1 MKVLYSA
8 TKPTGKLTL
17 GNYIGALRN
26 WKKFQD
32 EYDCYYMI
40 ADLHSLTIRNNP
52 EELRNNTLNLI
63 ALYVAAGLDPNKNKI
78 FIIDIFLIIL
88 FLS

>member
-26 WKKFQD
+26 WKK
-32 EYDCYYMI
+32 
-40 ADLHSLTIRNNP
+40 L
-52 EELRNNTLNLI
+52 
-63 ALYVAAGLDPNKNKI
+63 
-78 FIIDIFLIIL
+78 
-88 FLS
+88 